1 MNKRDRLLFLLEL
14 VKQQAEEFLEC
25 EPMMNT
31 NLAVEEI
38 IIASV
43 ECILNQDD
51 EEQVSPVSTQMPIA
65 TVDRA
70 GASFFIG
77 DDFDIPITGV
87 ADAD

>member
-1 MNKRDRLLFLLEL
+1 MNKRDKILFLLEL

-25 EPMMNT
+25 EPIMHT
-31 NLAVEEI
+31 DLAPEEI

-43 ECILNQDD
+43 ECILNHQ
-51 EEQVSPVSTQMPIA
+51 EEQEHIPVSTQMPIA

-87 ADAD
+87 ADDN